1 MPSNPTRER
10 GQRRAFGNS
19 MYRSVQLV
27 FVLSGS
33 CIVCTSSMSQITR
46 CTLRCP
52 RGSTALVHLTTSP
65 PHHLTTSPRRKK
77 HSNPPTTRFIA
88 FCTEAFSM
96 ILTKDLARDFVSMRL
111 ARARSLAARSGVHA
125 EARRWSRLAPAFV
138 NFVLVTDHNSL
149 S

>member
-46 CTLRCP
+46 CTLRCT

-65 PHHLTTSPRRKK
+65 PHHLTSPRRRKK
-77 HSNPPTTRFIA
+77 HANLPTTRCQFLLQGS
-88 FCTEAFSM
+88 CTEAY
-96 ILTKDLARDFVSMRL
+96 
-111 ARARSLAARSGVHA
+111 GVHA
-125 EARRWSRLAPAFV
+125 DMYSKIW
-138 NFVLVTDHNSL
+138 LVTLFFASATSQIPRCTLRCPHGSTSL
-149 S
+149 VPASSS